1 MSVVTPG
8 YPDAGADEGA
18 IAVQADGQVDVLYQ
32 GYEVVNAKT
41 LKLANGHEYF
51 TSSVDEGRT
60 WTTPAAVGASA
71 GQTTIDEWWND
82 GSIAADPSGDLYA
95 TWDTQGTEGAQG
107 TDTGWLSFSTDG
119 GQEWSAPLQAP
130 ADQADVPHI
139 MEVTG
144 AGPGEAYVGW
154 VSASNPSGY
163 AQYLRT
169 FAVTANA
176 GAGGWLSPP
185 QQVSSQFGDP
195 NVAPGDTF
203 GIATLSPTEAILSWG
218 SAVPGSHR
226 QASVFAAPVSVLTG
240 EGGP

>member
-18 IAVQADGQVDVLYQ
+18 IAVEGNGQVDVLYQ
-32 GYEVVNAKT
+32 GYEVSPKS

-51 TSSVDEGRT
+51 TSSANEGKT
-60 WTTPAAVGASA
+60 WTTPIAVGASA
-71 GQTTIDEWWND
+71 GENTVDEWWND
-82 GSIAADPSGDLYA
+82 GSIATDAGGDTYA
-95 TWDTQGTEGAQG
+95 TWDTQGAG

-119 GQEWSAPLQAP
+119 GREWSAPQQAP
-130 ADQADVPHI
+130 ADQADGPHI

-154 VSASNPSGY
+154 LSASNPSGY
-163 AQYLRT
+163 AEYLRT
-169 FAVTANA
+169 FSIAANG

-185 QQVSSQFGDP
+185 KQVSSQFGDS
-195 NVAPGDTF
+195 NVFPGDTF
-203 GIATLSPTEAILSWG
+203 GMVTLSPTQLVLSWG
-218 SAVPGSHR
+218 SSVPGSHHHT
-226 QASVFAAPVSVLTG
+226 SVFAAPVSVLT